1 METLLI
7 IALVGSVAGALISA
21 VVLAVKASSS
31 PAGRSPIGAGSLP
44 VIAFTIGLVISP
56 APF

>member
-21 VVLAVKASSS
+21 VVLAVYINRQSYLFKI
-31 PAGRSPIGAGSLP
+31 R
-44 VIAFTIGLVISP
+44 
-56 APF
+56 